1 MPAKQPRQ
9 RSRWHL
15 ARAHHAAEVRAR
27 LASEGG
33 GGHLGDAVLGA
44 IDGGITSFAVV
55 AGAVGGGFSSL
66 VVIILGVASL
76 LADGFSMAVSN
87 YLGTKSDAQAADQA
101 HREELRH
108 IEEVPEHQCLE
119 LREVFA
125 AKGFEGETL
134 DRIVETIA
142 ADPELWAKTITQEE
156 FGLQPGDTGQPL
168 QSGAATFAAFVLVGA
183 IPLIP
188 FAVPTLSLDQA
199 FIASIGAT
207 SLAFLGVGIA
217 KGWALDQSRL
227 RSGLETLLTGGGAAL
242 LAYGAGALL
251 RAWLGTT
258 AMA

>member
-1 MPAKQPRQ
+1 MPAQQPRQ

-15 ARAHHAAEVRAR
+15 ARAHRAMEVRAR

-55 AGAVGGGFSSL
+55 AGAVGGGFSGL
-66 VVIILGVASL
+66 VVVILGVASL

-108 IEEVPEHQCLE
+108 IDAIPEHQCLE

-134 DRIVETIA
+134 DRIIETISE
-142 ADPELWAKTITQEE
+142 DPELWAKTITQEE
-156 FGLQPGDTGQPL
+156 FGLQPGESGQPL
-168 QSGAATFAAFVLVGA
+168 QSGAATFVAFVLIGA

-188 FAVPTLSLDQA
+188 FVVPGLSIDQA
-199 FIASIGAT
+199 FIASIVAT

-217 KGWALDQSRL
+217 KGWALEQSPVRA
-227 RSGLETLLTGGGAAL
+227 GLETLLTGGGAAV

-251 RAWLGTT
+251 RAWLGTG
-258 AMA
+258 AVA